1 MLDWEEHVSSNRAT
15 LVLNGKI
22 TFESSSGL
30 RTRTRELVLEHP
42 LTELIF
48 DMSKVRFID
57 SSGLGLLVSVKN
69 TMVKREGTFSMI
81 NVKDTVRSIMNQ
93 TGLDRYFGI

>member
-1 MLDWEEHVSSNRAT
+1 MLEWTEHVEGNRAT
-15 LVLNGKI
+15 LELNGKI
-22 TFESSSGL
+22 TFESASAL
-30 RTRTRELVLEHP
+30 RTRTRDLVLEHP

-48 DMSKVRFID
+48 DLSEVRFID

-69 TMVKREGTFSMI
+69 TMVKREGTFSLI

>member
-1 MLDWEEHVSSNRAT
+1 MLDWEEHVGGHRAT

-48 DMSKVRFID
+48 DMAEVRFID

>member
-1 MLDWEEHVSSNRAT
+1 MNAT
-15 LVLNGKI
+15 SLSVN
-22 TFESSSGL
+22 ERRQWGL
-30 RTRTRELVLEHP
+30 AGGIALAAHL
-42 LTELIF
+42 
-48 DMSKVRFID
+48 
-57 SSGLGLLVSVKN
+57 GLGLLVSVKN